1 MMQLAAFLAAIALG
15 AAGPAAAASVVSM
28 PLVLQAEHQNVTAT
42 VEQGGAA
49 VGVFC

>member
-1 MMQLAAFLAAIALG
+1 MMQLAAFLAAFALG

-49 VGVFC
+49 VSVFC